1 MFLWPT
7 SESEIIA
14 TYTSLKNSTATD
26 NAGLQIK
33 PVKFVIGLIAPCL
46 THIINSCISCAVFPR
61 RMQCAKVT
69 AIYKKGD
76 KNDLGNY
83 RPLSILPAFSKG
95 FEKII
100 SARLVSFTD
109 CYSILTDSQYG
120 FRKDKSTELALLTQK
135 EIILEMFES
144 QNFVL
149 GIFLDFTKAFDL
161 INDNILNKKLEHYAI
176 RGKALLLISSYLQ
189 HRSQFVMVNGH
200 YSSIKPVNVGVPQGS
215 ILGPF
220 LFVLYINDIVN
231 IDPTAKHILY
241 ADDTSLFFA
250 GSDVACLSD
259 REMRHFIPFTRGLL
273 IMN

>member
-1 MFLWPT
+1 
-7 SESEIIA
+7 
-14 TYTSLKNSTATD
+14 
-26 NAGLQIK
+26 
-33 PVKFVIGLIAPCL
+33 
-46 THIINSCISCAVFPR
+46 
-61 RMQCAKVT
+61 MQCAKVT

-83 RPLSILPAFSKG
+83 RPISILPVFSKG
-95 FEKII
+95 FEKILL
-100 SARLVSFTD
+100 ARLISFTD
-109 CYSILTDSQYG
+109 PHSILTDSQYG

-144 QNFVL
+144 QNLVL

-161 INDNILNKKLEHYAI
+161 INHNILNKKLEHYGI
-176 RGKALLLISSYLQ
+176 RGKASSLISSYLQ

-200 YSSIKPVNVGVPQGS
+200 SSSIKPVNVGVPQGS

-231 IDPTAKHILY
+231 IDATPKHILY

-250 GSDVACLSD
+250 GSGVACLSD
-259 REMRHFIPFTRGLL
+259 RANEALHSIHSW
-273 IMN
+273 II